1 MKLLKKILLAVGV
14 IILAVFLGLH
24 TFVSIKGKDLL
35 TKKLHFIFQSEVTV
49 GRVTTSFPFLLIA
62 KDVEVKN
69 WFKIKKAFAST
80 GIIDIFSGNFI
91 LSDLKLVGAEFSLE
105 KAKREKNAEISAE
118 IIPEGKAEGSKTLP
132 VNPGAVAGSGTGD
145 DFFLPQRIILKRLTI
160 SDGTFIYADFTK
172 SETPIN
178 IKVKDLNIKLEN
190 FQWPFLGSVVTFFK
204 ISGKVPW
211 ENIKEE
217 GWIEFEG
224 WINFFKKDLRAKLE
238 VKDIDGVYIY
248 PYYSSWVNIDK
259 ARVEK
264 ARLNFSS
271 NITSINNDVNAACH
285 LELTQISFKP
295 KEEQGKEPR
304 MEKITNVVLGLLK
317 AMNQGKIVLDFN
329 LKTKLDNPE
338 FGLGIIRE
346 AFKDKIYQSRKN
358 QGSGAMEIIK
368 FPGKV
373 IGSTITSAADLT
385 KSVINSTLTIGKE
398 FKKAVEVSF
407 TKENSS
413 IPNNST
419 ATTANQTK

>member
-1 MKLLKKILLAVGV
+1 MKLLKKILLAVAV
-14 IILAVFLGLH
+14 IILAIFLGLH

-35 TKKLHFIFQSEVTV
+35 TKKLHSVFQSEVTV

-80 GIIDIFSGNFI
+80 GIIDIFSGSFI
-91 LSDLKLVGAEFSLE
+91 LSDLKLEGAEFSLE

-118 IIPEGKAEGSKTLP
+118 VSPGGKAEGSKTLP
-132 VNPGAVAGSGTGD
+132 VNQGAVTGSGIGN
-145 DFFLPQRIILKRLTI
+145 DFFLPEHIILKRLTI
-160 SDGTFIYADFTK
+160 SDGTFTYADYTK
-172 SETPIN
+172 SETTIN
-178 IKVKDLNIKLEN
+178 IKVRDLNIKLEN

-204 ISGKVPW
+204 INGRVPW

-217 GWIEFEG
+217 GRIEFEG

-238 VKDIDGVYIY
+238 IKDIDGVYIY

-317 AMNQGKIVLDFN
+317 AMNQGKIVLDFK

-346 AFKDKIYQSRKN
+346 AFKYKIYQSRKN

-385 KSVINSTLTIGKE
+385 KSVINSTLTIGNE
-398 FKKAVEVSF
+398 FKKAVEASF
-407 TKENSS
+407 SKEDNSIS
-413 IPNNST
+413 NNKT
-419 ATTANQTK
+419 AAENQTK

>member
-1 MKLLKKILLAVGV
+1 MKLLKTIIFIVAV
-14 IILAVFLGLH
+14 IILAAFLGLH

-35 TKKLHFIFQSEVTV
+35 TKKLHSIFQSEVTV

-62 KDVEVKN
+62 KNVEVKN
-69 WFKIKKAFAST
+69 WFKIRKAFAST
-80 GIIDIFSGNFI
+80 GIFDIFSGNFI
-91 LSDLKLVGAEFSLE
+91 LSNLKLEGVEFSLE
-105 KAKREKNAEISAE
+105 KAKRDKSTEVNPEIKLDE
-118 IIPEGKAEGSKTLP
+118 SKTLP
-132 VNPGAVAGSGTGD
+132 VNPGAVTGSGAEN
-145 DFFLPQRIILKRLTI
+145 DFFLPEHIILKRLTI
-160 SDGTFIYADFTK
+160 LDGTFNYADYTK

-190 FQWPFLGSVVTFFK
+190 FQWPFLNSGVTFFK
-204 ISGKVPW
+204 ISGRVPW

-224 WINFFKKDLRAKLE
+224 WINFLKKDLRAKLE

-264 ARLNFSS
+264 IRLNFSS

-295 KEEQGKEPR
+295 KEEQEKEPR
-304 MEKITNVVLGLLK
+304 LEKITNVVLGLMK
-317 AMNQGKIVLDFN
+317 AMDQGKIVLNFN

-338 FGLGIIRE
+338 FGLGVIE
-346 AFKDKIYQSRKN
+346 QAFRDKLYQSRKN
-358 QGSGAMEIIK
+358 HGSAAMDIIK

-373 IGSTITSAADLT
+373 IEGTIASAADLT
-385 KSVINSTLTIGKE
+385 KSVINSTVSLGKE
-398 FKKAVEVSF
+398 LKKAVEVSF
-407 TKENSS
+407 TRGSSNSG
-413 IPNNST
+413 NSAET
-419 ATTANQTK
+419 VNQTK